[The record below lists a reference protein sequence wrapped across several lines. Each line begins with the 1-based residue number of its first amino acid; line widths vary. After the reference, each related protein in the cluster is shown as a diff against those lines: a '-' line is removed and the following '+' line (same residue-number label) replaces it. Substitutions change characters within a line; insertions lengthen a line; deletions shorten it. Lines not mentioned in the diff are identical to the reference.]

1 MPVAFFAPTP
11 LPMCSFIVQSKG
23 ETNLHSLWVSSTASA
38 CIEQNE
44 EEEEEKILSYFLS
57 SPIASVE
64 IVNLS
69 LSMKVATASPAGRQT
84 YAKSQTGPR
93 QLLYGHVFGFARTHA
108 HARERFI
115 STKKD

>member
-1 MPVAFFAPTP
+1 MPVAFLAPTP

-38 CIEQNE
+38 CKEQNE

-64 IVNLS
+64 S
-69 LSMKVATASPAGRQT
+69 
-84 YAKSQTGPR
+84 
-93 QLLYGHVFGFARTHA
+93 
-108 HARERFI
+108 
-115 STKKD
+115 